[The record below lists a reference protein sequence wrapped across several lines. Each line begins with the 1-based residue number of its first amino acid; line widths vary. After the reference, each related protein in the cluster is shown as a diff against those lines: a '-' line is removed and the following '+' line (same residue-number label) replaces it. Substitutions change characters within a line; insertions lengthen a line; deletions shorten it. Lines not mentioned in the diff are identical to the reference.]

1 MVDKMRHLDL
11 LLQLQGEMFQD
22 MLEEIVS
29 FFLSFVV
36 LFESILPMDYGTPF
50 LSNYF

>member
-1 MVDKMRHLDL
+1 MHHLDF
-11 LLQLQGEMFQD
+11 LLQLQGEMFQN
-22 MLEEIVS
+22 MLKEIVS
-29 FFLSFVV
+29 FSLSFVV